1 LLIGDILTAARVLMP
16 DLPRTLP
23 PPTGL
28 AAAAVAAGGSTLPA
42 GTYTVIF
49 TFTNQWGET
58 LPSAAVTGVVI
69 GANQGIQVTAPA
81 FNTNP
86 SATGCRAY
94 FALTGQPYVQFQ
106 AATVI
111 PFTIS
116 TPGIPGTPP
125 SRNTSFYPD
134 SDGPFLSAYSLYDW
148 LNDAL
153 TVAAYVCKGIPDMS
167 GVQLFS
173 GQGMYVMP
181 GIWDKFENCWYDGF
195 PVAFDARSGAFYRN
209 VLSGITFIAIL
220 QMNSDRQILEF
231 QPQPSRSAGT
241 TTTSGSIGIA
251 DTSIPLTAIANIG
264 LALGMVSLGT
274 SPNNE
279 IISYSTL
286 SGNNLTGC
294 VRGMGGT
301 QQFAWPNGTPVS
313 ELNFRFGGLR
323 LNQQVKYIPGNSSI
337 TLQVPPGWKPALVD
351 YLVGKF
357 REGEQNGQG
366 AGASLQKFTTF
377 LKDNVRGTKQTA
389 GPRQVGSST
398 PAGDGYPSASSGGRI
413 IVP

>member
-1 LLIGDILTAARVLMP
+1 MP

-28 AAAAVAAGGSTLPA
+28 AAGVVAAGGSTLPA
-42 GTYTVIF
+42 GTYTVVF

-58 LPSAAVTGVVI
+58 LASTAVTGLVVA
-69 GANQGIQVTAPA
+69 GAQGIQVTAPL

-106 AATVI
+106 ASAAI

-116 TPGIPGTPP
+116 SPGTPGTPP
-125 SRNTSFYPD
+125 IRNTSFYPD

-153 TVAAYVCKGIPDMS
+153 TVASYVCSGIPDTS
-167 GVQLFS
+167 GIQMVS
-173 GQGMYVMP
+173 GQGFYTMP
-181 GIWDKFENCWYDGF
+181 GIWDKLEDVWYDGF
-195 PVAFDARSGAFYRN
+195 PVGLDARSGAFYRN

-220 QMNSDRQILEF
+220 QVNADRQILEL
-231 QPQPSRSAGT
+231 QPQPSRSGGVT
-241 TTTSGSIGIA
+241 TLSAPITISDTT
-251 DTSIPLTAIANIG
+251 IPLTSVAVIG
-264 LALGMVSLGT
+264 LPLGMAQIGT
-274 SPNNE
+274 E
-279 IISYSTL
+279 IISYGTI
-286 SGNNLTGC
+286 SGNSLIGC
-294 VRGMGGT
+294 SRGLGGT
-301 QQFAWPNGTPVS
+301 QQSAWAGGTVVT

-323 LNQQVKYIPGNSSI
+323 LNQQTRYAPGMSGI

-357 REGEQNGQG
+357 REGEQNPQS
-366 AGASLQKFTTF
+366 AGESLKKFTSF
-377 LKDNVRGTKQTA
+377 LKDHVRGTKQTA
-389 GPRQVGSST
+389 GPRQVGMASS
-398 PAGDGYPSASSGGRI
+398 AGDGYPSASSGGRI
-413 IVP
+413 IIP

>member
-1 LLIGDILTAARVLMP
+1 MP
-16 DLPRTLP
+16 DLPRTIP
-23 PPTGL
+23 APTGL
-28 AAAAVAAGGSTLPA
+28 AAAVVIPGGGSTLPA
-42 GTYTVIF
+42 ATYNVVLTW
-49 TFTNQWGET
+49 TNQWGET
-58 LPSAAVTGVVI
+58 TATAPVTGLIVPV
-69 GANQGIQVTAPA
+69 GSGIQINAPS
-81 FNTNP
+81 FTTNP
-86 SATGCRAY
+86 SATGCRVY
-94 FALTGQPYVQFQ
+94 FAQTGQPYVQY
-106 AATVI
+106 AASSVI
-111 PFTIS
+111 PFIIS
-116 TPGIPGTPP
+116 APGIPGTPP
-125 SRNTSFYPD
+125 TRFTSFYPD
-134 SDGPFLSAYSLYDW
+134 SDGNMVSAYTVYDW

-153 TVAAYVCKGIPDMS
+153 TVASYVCKGIPDMS
-167 GVQLFS
+167 GVQLIS

-220 QMNSDRQILEF
+220 QVNSDRQILEF

-241 TTTSGSIGIA
+241 TTVAAPGIGLT
-251 DTSIPLTAIANIG
+251 DTFIPLTSTAAIG
-264 LALGMVSLGT
+264 LALGMVKVGT
-274 SPNNE
+274 E
-279 IISYSTL
+279 IISYSTI
-286 SGNNLTGC
+286 SGGGLTGC
-294 VRGMGGT
+294 ARGMGGT
-301 QQFAWPNGTPVS
+301 QQAAWPAGTAVS

-323 LNQQVKYIPGNSSI
+323 LSQQVTYSPGMSGI

-357 REGEQNGQG
+357 REAEQNGPA
-366 AGASLQKFTTF
+366 AGESLKKFTTF